1 MNVCQK
7 LFEPVCLPAALG
19 LTIHDGY
26 ISNLHSTEPCSYPQT
41 MAPDSW
47 HAITLTR
54 CHNTTLEAITLHMG
68 GCFGFLLSKG
78 SVSRFLQN
86 RIVPYPGRGPSGP
99 IGDGSKPALLST
111 LADGIHIADAGV
123 DHVIQGEGTIMEC
136 SYLLPFQPI
145 KESHCCVVAIL
156 EPSQPEHLHI
166 NHLCRA
172 GSENGPS
179 QGWSCPS
186 AAVRRVGRI
195 H

>member
-1 MNVCQK
+1 
-7 LFEPVCLPAALG
+7 
-19 LTIHDGY
+19 
-26 ISNLHSTEPCSYPQT
+26 

-86 RIVPYPGRGPSGP
+86 RIEPYPARGPSGP

-123 DHVIQGEGTIMEC
+123 DHIIQGEGIIMEC
-136 SYLLPFQPI
+136 SYLPPFQPI
-145 KESHCCVVAIL
+145 EESHCCVVAIL
-156 EPSQPEHLHI
+156 EPSQPGAPA
-166 NHLCRA
+166 CQSSGRA
-172 GSENGPS
+172 GSESGPS
-179 QGWSCPS
+179 QGWSCPN
-186 AAVRRVGRI
+186 AAVKECR
-195 H
+195 